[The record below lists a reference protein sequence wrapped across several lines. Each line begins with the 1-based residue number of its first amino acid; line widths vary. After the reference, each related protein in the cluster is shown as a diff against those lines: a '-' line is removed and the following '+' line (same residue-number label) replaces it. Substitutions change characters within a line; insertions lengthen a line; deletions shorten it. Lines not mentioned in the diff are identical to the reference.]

1 MLELHILMKHRNQ
14 KKLNFKNIKQQI
26 WNKSMLLEEGKQL

>member
-14 KKLNFKNIKQQI
+14 KILNFKNIKKQV
-26 WNKSMLLEEGKQL
+26 WNQSMLLEEGKQL